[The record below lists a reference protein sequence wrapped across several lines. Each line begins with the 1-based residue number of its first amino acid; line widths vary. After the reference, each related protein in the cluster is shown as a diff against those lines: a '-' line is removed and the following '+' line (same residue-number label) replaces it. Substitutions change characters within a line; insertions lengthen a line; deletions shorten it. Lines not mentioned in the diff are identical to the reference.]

1 MRKLFAG
8 LLLAAPLLLVS
19 FNVLPQEERPYTEG
33 TVTQISSIKVMPGMF
48 EAYMKYLSTTYK
60 GIMEEAKKAGVIV
73 DYGVYQTNAR
83 TPQEPD
89 IYLTVT
95 YKNWAALDGQQERM
109 EPITSKVWGS
119 LSGRDKAS
127 VDRGKM
133 REQLGVEYIQRLNLK

>member
-1 MRKLFAG
+1 
-8 LLLAAPLLLVS
+8 
-19 FNVLPQEERPYTEG
+19 
-33 TVTQISSIKVMPGMF
+33 
-48 EAYMKYLSTTYK
+48 
-60 GIMEEAKKAGVIV
+60 MEEAKKAGVIV